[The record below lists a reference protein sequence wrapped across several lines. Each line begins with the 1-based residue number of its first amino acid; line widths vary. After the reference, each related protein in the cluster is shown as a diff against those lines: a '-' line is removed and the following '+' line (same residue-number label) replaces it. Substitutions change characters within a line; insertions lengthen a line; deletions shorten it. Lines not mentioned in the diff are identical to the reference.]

1 MKSLLLL
8 LLLTTPV
15 DASKIPDPV
24 DDLTGEDICNLVEL
38 EVMEAVEFGV
48 IDEDTALD
56 IVVRCAIN
64 YS

>member
-1 MKSLLLL
+1 MKTLLLL

-15 DASKIPDPV
+15 DAAKLTDPV
-24 DDLTGEDICNLVEL
+24 DDLTGEDICSLVEL

-56 IVVRCAIN
+56 IVVRCTIN

>member
-8 LLLTTPV
+8 LLLTSPV
-15 DASKIPDPV
+15 QASKTLSPV
-24 DDLTGEDICNLVEL
+24 EDLTGEDICQMVEL
-38 EVMEAVEFGV
+38 EVMEAVKFGV

-56 IVVRCAIN
+56 IVVRCTVN

>member
-15 DASKIPDPV
+15 DAAKMTDPV

-38 EVMEAVEFGV
+38 EVMEAAKFGV